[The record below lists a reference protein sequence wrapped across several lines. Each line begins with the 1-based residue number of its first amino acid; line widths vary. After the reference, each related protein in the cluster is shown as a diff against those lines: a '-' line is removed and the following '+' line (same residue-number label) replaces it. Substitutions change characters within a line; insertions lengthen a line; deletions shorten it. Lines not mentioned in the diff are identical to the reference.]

1 MGDTEV
7 FSYLYWS
14 NVYGPDMMDLES
26 RTDRGIIDIDMME
39 KFHQRVQNNMHKTKR
54 QSDHD
59 TPFLEATR
67 ELAETVNRNAV
78 ESIIAQE

>member
-1 MGDTEV
+1 
-7 FSYLYWS
+7 
-14 NVYGPDMMDLES
+14 MMDLES

-39 KFHQRVQNNMHKTKR
+39 KFHQGVQNNMHKTKR

-59 TPFLEATR
+59 TSFLEATR
-67 ELAETVNRNAV
+67 ELTETVNRNAV